1 MGEDPENGFT
11 LEEVLRLGGTK
22 QDFIM
27 LAGVDEGEEII
38 DGDKKGEIDDLEEG
52 ELQAFVEKLGI
63 KKLSADCI
71 GQEIS
76 AKQKEKI
83 QAEGIKKLS
92 ADCISQENSAK
103 QKEKIQPETS
113 NVNKSKKTIV
123 ATDNH
128 KDLKKKKANVVQQNY
143 ADSSKAT
150 SKIKGKAVFEFTE
163 RTILLIKPGGKWFD
177 HEYTNNFT
185 MQPQNEDDVSKYKSL
200 AEKLYENERNLYKNK
215 KELQKGANSSWMKTV
230 VSTGTLGDRMA
241 AMTVLIQDAPV
252 HTLQFVENL
261 VSLVRKKG
269 SKQQNL
275 MALDTIKDLLLSDLL
290 PENRKLHTFLQH
302 PFDKLEEACSG
313 NRDARDRHLILWFFE
328 EQLKKQVAEFVKVL
342 GTLSHDNLDATK
354 AKSLNVAHELL
365 CNKPEEEKSLLVLIV
380 NKLGDPQYK
389 IATKASYLL
398 ETLLSKHPNMKT
410 VVCLEIE
417 RLLFRPNISEKAQ
430 YYGVCFLN
438 QIIFSHEESDLAN
451 QLITVYFCFFRAC
464 VKKKD
469 LDSKILR
476 ALLTGVNR
484 AYPYAQIGNEK
495 VREQLDTLFKILHVV
510 NFNTA
515 VQVLMLL
522 FQVMD
527 SQQTVS
533 NRYYGALYRK
543 LLDPGLSQASKQA
556 MFLNLI
562 YKSMKADVV
571 LRRVKAFVKRLLQV
585 SCCQKPS
592 FICGTL
598 FLVSEVIRMK
608 PGLKILLQENGENDD
623 EECFH
628 DLSDDDDDACS
639 DGQEKTKSTTDG
651 KISEN
656 KSTSASWVHQETL
669 WGIKNSSNYDPFNRN
684 PLFCGADNTSLW
696 ELKKLSEHFHPS
708 VALFAKNIL
717 EGNPIQYAGDPLQDF
732 TLIRF
737 LDRFVYRN
745 PKAPKVTE
753 NNRGYLM
760 HRRKKHYMNEEKLP
774 VNSPVFLEKKET
786 DIPVHEVFFHRYFTK
801 LSKDRKKI
809 KRSEDEESL
818 EDVDDEEFDKIIDSF
833 EGDSFYSGPTDDI
846 DFAGNLKADGKTG
859 KKRSDADDSDDS
871 DWDIDGE
878 DDDEEISLGSMC
890 EEDFENNNDDDGDE
904 NGGIFMETENDEIPG
919 KKTGKKKSLK
929 QKDTFASAEE
939 FGDILDENT
948 GSKFDNIGLNAMA
961 NRDNASTKQLK
972 WEAERDNWV
981 HNKDIKNILKR
992 KRKFSKQKLHK
1003 KVKK

>member
-1 MGEDPENGFT
+1 MDNMESKSFSGGQNKEDIGDGADIGEDPENGFT
-11 LEEVLRLGGTK
+11 LDEVLRLGGTK

-27 LAGVDEGEEII
+27 LAGVNEEEEII
-38 DGDKKGEIDDLEEG
+38 GGDKKGEIDDLEEG
-52 ELQAFVEKLGI
+52 ELQAFIEKLGI
-63 KKLSADCI
+63 KKLSTDSI
-71 GQEIS
+71 DQESS
-76 AKQKEKI
+76 AKQK
-83 QAEGIKKLS
+83 
-92 ADCISQENSAK
+92 
-103 QKEKIQPETS
+103 KEKTEPKDST
-113 NVNKSKKTIV
+113 VNKSTQITV
-123 ATDNH
+123 ATNSN
-128 KDLKKKKANVVQQNY
+128 KELKKKKSNVVQQND
-143 ADSSKAT
+143 ANRAT
-150 SKIKGKAVFEFTE
+150 SKIKGKAVFEFCE

-177 HEYTNNFT
+177 HEYTHDFT
-185 MQPQNEDDVSKYKSL
+185 LHPQNEDEVNKYKSL
-200 AEKLYENERNLYKNK
+200 AEKLYEHDRNLYKNR
-215 KELQKGANSSWMKTV
+215 KELQKGANSAWMKTV

-261 VSLVRKKG
+261 VNLVRKKG

-290 PENRKLHTFLQH
+290 PDNRKLHTFLQH
-302 PFDKLEEACSG
+302 PFDKLEEASSG
-313 NRDARDRHLILWFFE
+313 NRDARDRRLILWFFE
-328 EQLKKQVAEFVKVL
+328 DQLKKQVAEFVKVL
-342 GTLSHDNLDATK
+342 ETLSHDNLVATK

-417 RLLFRPNISEKAQ
+417 RLLYRPNISEKAQ
-430 YYGVCFLN
+430 YYGICFLN

-469 LDSKILR
+469 IDSKILR

-484 AYPYAQIGNEK
+484 AYPYAQTGNEK
-495 VREQLDTLFKILHVV
+495 VKEQLDTLFKILHVV

-515 VQVLMLL
+515 VQILMLL

-571 LRRVKAFVKRLLQV
+571 LRRVKAFLKRLLQIA
-585 SCCQKPS
+585 CCQKPS

-598 FLVSEVIRMK
+598 YLMSEIIRIK
-608 PGLKILLQENGENDD
+608 PGLKILLQENGEND
-623 EECFH
+623 EEEYFH
-628 DLSDDDDDACS
+628 DLSDDDDEDDACI
-639 DGQEKTKSTTDG
+639 DGQKNIKSGPDG
-651 KISEN
+651 KTLASEN
-656 KSTSASWVHQETL
+656 KPTSASWVHQETL
-669 WGIKNSSNYDPFNRN
+669 QGIKNSSNYDPFNRN

-717 EGNPIQYAGDPLQDF
+717 EGNPIQYTGDPLQDF
-732 TLIRF
+732 TLMRF

-753 NNRGYLM
+753 NNRGYLL

-774 VNSPVFLEKKET
+774 VNSPAFLEKEET
-786 DIPVHEVFFHRYFTK
+786 EIPVDEVFFHRYFTK
-801 LSKDRKKI
+801 LSKERKKI
-809 KRSEDEESL
+809 KRNEDEESV
-818 EDVDDEEFDKIIDSF
+818 EDVDDDEFEKIIDSF
-833 EGDSFYSGPTDDI
+833 EGDSFYSGTTDVI
-846 DFAGNLKADGKTG
+846 DFASNLKADGKTE
-859 KKRSDADDSDDS
+859 KKKSEADDSDS

-878 DDDEEISLGSMC
+878 DDDEEISLDSMC
-890 EEDFENNNDDDGDE
+890 EEDFEDINDDGNE
-904 NGGIFMETENDEIPG
+904 NGGIFMDTENDDCPG
-919 KKTGKKKSLK
+919 KKKAKKKSLK
-929 QKDTFASAEE
+929 QEDMFASAEE

-948 GSKFDNIGLNAMA
+948 GSKFDNVGLNAMA

-972 WEAERDNWV
+972 WETERDNWV
-981 HNKDIKNILKR
+981 HNKDLKNILKR
-992 KRKFSKQKLHK
+992 KRTFSKQKLHK